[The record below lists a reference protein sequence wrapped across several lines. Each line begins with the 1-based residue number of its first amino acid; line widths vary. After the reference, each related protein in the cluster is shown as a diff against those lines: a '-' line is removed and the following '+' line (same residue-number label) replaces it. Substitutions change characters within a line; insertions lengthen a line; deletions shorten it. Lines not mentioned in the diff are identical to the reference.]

1 MANTNLV
8 SVVIPVYNS
17 EKYVEECIDS
27 ILNQTYDN
35 IEIIVVDDGSE
46 DSSLEILENFSDKI
60 KIFSQENQG
69 LASSLNLG
77 ISKIN
82 GNWLKWFSP
91 DDVMYPKTIETLVNA
106 AKQYSEDTILY
117 SKLE

>member
-35 IEIIVVDDGSE
+35 IEIIVS
-46 DSSLEILENFSDKI
+46 
-60 KIFSQENQG
+60 
-69 LASSLNLG
+69 
-77 ISKIN
+77 
-82 GNWLKWFSP
+82 W
-91 DDVMYPKTIETLVNA
+91 
-106 AKQYSEDTILY
+106 
-117 SKLE
+117 

>member
-35 IEIIVVDDGSE
+35 IEIIVVDDGS
-46 DSSLEILENFSDKI
+46 
-60 KIFSQENQG
+60 
-69 LASSLNLG
+69 
-77 ISKIN
+77 
-82 GNWLKWFSP
+82 
-91 DDVMYPKTIETLVNA
+91 
-106 AKQYSEDTILY
+106 
-117 SKLE
+117 